1 MTIIKILYPLT
12 KEGFLDWDKCIQY
25 YVIDNQI
32 NLETFYNSDF
42 YDLDI
47 YVRQY
52 KQKLEDLKVSIA
64 FGYASAKKGKMLK
77 IFKKKNSKKDM
88 EQMAQDLKD
97 KFNL

>member
-25 YVIDNQI
+25 YVIENQI
-32 NLETFYNSDF
+32 DLKIFYDSDF

-47 YVRQY
+47 YVKQY
-52 KQKLEDLKVSIA
+52 KQKLEDLKLSVA
-64 FGYASAKKGKMLK
+64 FGYVSAKKGKMLS
-77 IFKKKNSKKDM
+77 IFKKRNSKADM
-88 EQMAQDLKD
+88 EQMAQDLKK